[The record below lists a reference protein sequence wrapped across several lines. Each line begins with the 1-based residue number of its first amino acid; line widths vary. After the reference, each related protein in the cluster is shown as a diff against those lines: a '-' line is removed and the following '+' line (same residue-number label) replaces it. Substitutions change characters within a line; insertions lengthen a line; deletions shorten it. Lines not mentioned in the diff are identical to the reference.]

1 MDVAARS
8 TLQPLAVSSQIDTT
22 LALSHNHCRAFY
34 LGFLLFRS
42 VQPPLSLLPGAI
54 SSVFARFHCN
64 CCAVSRWCPFT
75 PCKSSSPTQLRV
87 RQQGPAVPAPCL
99 HARAY
104 LSPTTAGL
112 HLTPVPSCV
121 PYSLSPSFA
130 LPPLSAD
137 SLARTAYSPPS
148 WQKPHTDRS
157 THHRLNLTSAS
168 TTTTSTPPNFLCV
181 CPTPPL

>member
-1 MDVAARS
+1 MLSIWASCCFVACSR
-8 TLQPLAVSSQIDTT
+8 LFYSSQ
-22 LALSHNHCRAFY
+22 
-34 LGFLLFRS
+34 
-42 VQPPLSLLPGAI
+42 VPGAI

-87 RQQGPAVPAPCL
+87 RQQGPAVPVPATCL

-112 HLTPVPSCV
+112 HLTPVPSRV